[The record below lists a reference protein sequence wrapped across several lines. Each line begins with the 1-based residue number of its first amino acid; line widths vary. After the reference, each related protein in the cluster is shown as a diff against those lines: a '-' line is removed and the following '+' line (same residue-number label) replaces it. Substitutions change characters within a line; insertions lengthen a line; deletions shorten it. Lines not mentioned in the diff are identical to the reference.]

1 LLVPLLFTEPFLI
14 RQHVFSLQL
23 TTTHSNIAK
32 QCHTDI
38 ITLTSSSV
46 PGAILDETEI
56 SYASERSQKF
66 FQVKGFQSQQVSSG
80 STDCAAA
87 NLPAGCKSY
96 KDPKTGLSHLFYY
109 PNDDTVQY
117 LYETYPKQI
126 SPLVGIQ
133 DEHFIVW
140 MRTQS
145 LPKFRKL
152 YGRIS
157 ENFSKNDVITFQVE
171 ANFEVRSFNANKAII
186 ITNNAQFGA
195 KNGALG
201 IAYVTVGSLSLFL
214 GIAFCVKQVFVPRQL
229 GNPKKLGWTK

>member
-1 LLVPLLFTEPFLI
+1 M
-14 RQHVFSLQL
+14 
-23 TTTHSNIAK
+23 
-32 QCHTDI
+32 
-38 ITLTSSSV
+38 
-46 PGAILDETEI
+46 PGAVLDETEI

-66 FQVKGFQSQQVSSG
+66 LQTKGFQSKQVSVG
-80 STDCAAA
+80 ATCASAG
-87 NLPAGCKSY
+87 LPVGCKSY
-96 KDPKTGLSHLFYY
+96 TDPKSGLAHLFYY
-109 PNDDTVQY
+109 PNDATVQY

-126 SPLVGIQ
+126 SPLVGIL

-201 IAYVTVGSLSLFL
+201 IAYVVVGSLSLFL
-214 GIAFCVKQVFVPRQL
+214 GMAFCLKQVFVPRQL
-229 GNPKKLGWTK
+229 GNPKKLGWVK